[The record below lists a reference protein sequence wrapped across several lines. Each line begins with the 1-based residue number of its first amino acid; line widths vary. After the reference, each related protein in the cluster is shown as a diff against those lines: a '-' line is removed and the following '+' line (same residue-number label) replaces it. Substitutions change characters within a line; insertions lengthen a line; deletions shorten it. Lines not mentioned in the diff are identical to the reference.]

1 MNKNHKSL
9 IKLIAILFTI
19 GISLFF
25 YKAAIAKGNFIK
37 ITISGGQLTSEIDI
51 TDPSLLEFFSFSY
64 FPDSRTQDP
73 MLGEGYLITRY
84 DQQYK
89 DGSFHAVDI
98 MHYYPSN
105 TDTGGYVFYDGLID
119 GSSEYDGKWYIASA
133 EGDLAFRR
141 ILATNNSAQ
150 KTLAQSYQIPLF
162 FAFSLAII
170 IAILMVA
177 RKRVTRVAKN
187 PKKIN

>member
-1 MNKNHKSL
+1 MKKNYKFL
-9 IKLIAILFTI
+9 IKLVTFIIAIVISFLFYQ
-19 GISLFF
+19 SA
-25 YKAAIAKGNFIK
+25 YAKGNFIK

-84 DQQYK
+84 NQQNK

-98 MHYYPSN
+98 LYYYPSN
-105 TDTGGYVFYDGLID
+105 TGSGGYVFYDGLID

-133 EGDLAFRR
+133 EGDLAFRK
-141 ILATNNSAQ
+141 ILETNNSTLGTFAQ
-150 KTLAQSYQIPLF
+150 PNQILIYYAINHNNCFSHTLKETSIQSC
-162 FAFSLAII
+162 
-170 IAILMVA
+170 
-177 RKRVTRVAKN
+177 
-187 PKKIN
+187 

>member
-1 MNKNHKSL
+1 
-9 IKLIAILFTI
+9 
-19 GISLFF
+19 
-25 YKAAIAKGNFIK
+25 
-37 ITISGGQLTSEIDI
+37 
-51 TDPSLLEFFSFSY
+51 
-64 FPDSRTQDP
+64 
-73 MLGEGYLITRY
+73 
-84 DQQYK
+84 
-89 DGSFHAVDI
+89 

-119 GSSEYDGKWYIASA
+119 GSSEYDGKWYIAST

-141 ILATNNSAQ
+141 ILATNNSTQ

-162 FAFSLAII
+162 FAFSLTII

-177 RKRVTRVAKN
+177 RKRVTSVAKN